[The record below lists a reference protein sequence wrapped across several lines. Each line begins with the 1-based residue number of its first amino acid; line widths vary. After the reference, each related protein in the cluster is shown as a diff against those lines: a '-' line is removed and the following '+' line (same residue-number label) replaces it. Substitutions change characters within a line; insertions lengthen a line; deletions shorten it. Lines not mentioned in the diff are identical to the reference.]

1 MKISIVTISYNS
13 VDTIEDT
20 LKSVT
25 SQDYNNVEYIIVDGG
40 SNDGT
45 LDVINKFKDN
55 IQTIISEKDKG
66 MYDAMNKGIQ
76 AAQGDVI
83 GILHSDDI
91 YQNNNILALVID
103 AFSKSDQIDA
113 VYGDLEYVDRLNLSK
128 RLRLWNAG
136 AYKPNSFKWGWMP
149 PHPAFFIKKSKYI
162 EFGSYLLGLGSS
174 ADYELM
180 LRMIVKHKI
189 KTRYLPVIIT
199 KMRMGGVSNKS
210 FKNRIE
216 ANKND
221 RLAWKVNDLKPF
233 WITLWLKPVRK
244 IGQFIRT

>member
-221 RLAWKVNDLKPF
+221 RLAWKVNNLKPF
-233 WITLWLKPVRK
+233 WFTLWLKPVRK